1 MRHRINKLKQ
11 LNTGAKKKNV
21 FVRNLLTSFVKTGRI
36 TTTPK
41 RAKVLKAETDAF
53 FSKLVKTYSRYNTEA
68 ESKRE
73 CIKIVKATIFGEA
86 EGKKVILEWLPK
98 YLGGDKRTSYVMSY
112 KLGVRKGDSAEK
124 IMLKLV

>member
-73 CIKIVKATIFGEA
+73 CIKIVKATILGSWRQKLF
-86 EGKKVILEWLPK
+86 EWLPK
-98 YLGGDKRTSYVMSY
+98 YLWGDKRTSYVMSY
-112 KLGVRKGDSAEK
+112 KLGVRK
-124 IMLKLV
+124 